1 MPHKRLKHSAR
12 MERRDKLGYDRPP
25 TKGEHDSMSKKM
37 GWITNAEKMREQ
49 LKQLKRKR
57 EEEEE
62 GVRPPKRSR
71 GSAGDGEAEQPTA
84 VKIKPGES
92 MRDFNR
98 RVEEE
103 FKWKMQ
109 SAYKT
114 ASKGGGGKK
123 RKAAKQD
130 AQDNSAGGP
139 ITATTSAD
147 AKSSAGKGK
156 TEFDRRVD
164 RRSVNDVAEAPPT
177 LTALPRG
184 AAAAGKSG
192 KASAESQLPVSAVQ
206 KRMMEEEREKAIKRY
221 RDLKRLKTQQKT
233 LGLRSGD

>member
-1 MPHKRLKHSAR
+1 MPHKRLKQSAR
-12 MERRDKLGYDRPP
+12 IERRNKLGFDRPP
-25 TKGEHDSMSKKM
+25 TKEKGDSMSKKM
-37 GWITNAEKMREQ
+37 AWITNAEEMREQ

-62 GVRPPKRSR
+62 GIRPPKRSR
-71 GSAGDGEAEQPTA
+71 GSAGDGEAGQPTA

-109 SAYKT
+109 GVYKQ

-130 AQDNSAGGP
+130 AQDNPTGSS
-139 ITATTSAD
+139 ITATTSAE
-147 AKSSAGKGK
+147 AKPSTGKGK
-156 TEFDRRVD
+156 TEFERRVD

-184 AAAAGKSG
+184 AAAAAGKSG

-206 KRMMEEEREKAIKRY
+206 KRMMEEEREKAIERY
-221 RDLKRLKTQQKT
+221 RELKRLKTQQKT
-233 LGLRSGD
+233 RLDLV